1 MEKLTACPFVD
12 AQRHPITTQAIERMA
27 ATTGMRRTPLMAL
40 TGQQD
45 SMLAMLDFAAPGIWW
60 HSPESRQAAPGI
72 WRIIDD
78 LGAAINALDRCA
90 SVEDVDAIERGLA
103 IAWGGNRFVG
113 GPL

>member
-1 MEKLTACPFVD
+1 MDKLINCTFID
-12 AQRHPITTQAIERMA
+12 QDRHPITHQAVERMIT
-27 ATTGMRRTPLMAL
+27 ATGITRTPMMAL

-45 SMLAMLDFAAPGIWW
+45 AMLAMLDFAAPGVWW
-60 HSPESRQAAPGI
+60 HSQESRRMAPGI

-90 SVEDVDAIERGLA
+90 SVEDIDVVERGLT
-103 IAWGGNRFVG
+103 IAWAGSRFVG

>member
-12 AQRHPITTQAIERMA
+12 ATRHPITTQAIERMA
-27 ATTGMRRTPLMAL
+27 ATTGMARTPLMAL

-45 SMLAMLDFAAPGIWW
+45 AMLAMLDFAAPGIWW
-60 HSPESRQAAPGI
+60 HSLESRQSAPGI

-78 LGAAINALDRCA
+78 LGDAINALDRCA
-90 SVEDVDAIERGLA
+90 SVEDIDAVERGLT
-103 IAWGGNRFVG
+103 IAWAGNRFAG

>member
-12 AQRHPITTQAIERMA
+12 AARHPITTQAIERMA

-45 SMLAMLDFAAPGIWW
+45 AMLAMLDFAAPNIWW

-78 LGAAINALDRCA
+78 LGAAINALDRC
-90 SVEDVDAIERGLA
+90 ETVDDIDAVERGLR
-103 IAWGGNRFVG
+103 IAWAGNRFVG

>member
-1 MEKLTACPFVD
+1 MQKLSTCPFVD
-12 AQRHPITTQAIERMA
+12 ATRHPITIQAIERMA

-45 SMLAMLDFAAPGIWW
+45 AMLAMLDFAAPGVGW
-60 HSPESRQAAPGI
+60 HAPESRQSAPGI

-78 LGAAINALDRCA
+78 LGAAINALDRCET
-90 SVEDVDAIERGLA
+90 VEDIDAVERGLT
-103 IAWGGNRFVG
+103 IAWAGNRFVG